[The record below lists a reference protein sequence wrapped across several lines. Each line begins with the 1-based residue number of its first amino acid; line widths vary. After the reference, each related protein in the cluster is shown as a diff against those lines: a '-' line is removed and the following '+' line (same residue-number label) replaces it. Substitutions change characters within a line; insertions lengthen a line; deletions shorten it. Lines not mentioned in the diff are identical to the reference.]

1 MRCTSFTIGA
11 FTLLAGCRD
20 AATAPTVEP
29 LAARKSVAGYAAVE
43 FPALPGGDVFGAL
56 VFAIN
61 ARGQIAGASNV
72 ANSGSFHAA
81 RWVGRAPEDL
91 GTLGGISSS
100 ATDINDLGDVVG
112 QAVNSDGY
120 AHAFLFTDKGGIED
134 LGTPNGLQSVANAIN
149 NRRVV
154 VGSHETGPFTPG
166 RAFRWT
172 RAGGM
177 QDLRTLPDG
186 FSIEALNINN
196 RGDIVGAADTPA
208 GKRGVLWT
216 NTGAIIALGTLPNSF
231 FSSASAINERG
242 EIVGSSTTSS
252 DFSRAV
258 LWTPNGQI
266 LNLGVLPG
274 DQESWAYGINNTGAV
289 VGISVGIF
297 GFRGFV
303 WTRDGGMRALPT
315 LGTDETFAYD
325 VNDAATAAGYSL
337 GVRWHALEWV
347 TAQLPIASLAAAAT
361 PAPAFVAGR
370 AVRQSPPIKGALV
383 SAALLLQGS
392 NQRQLAPTRAP

>member
-1 MRCTSFTIGA
+1 MRRTSFTIGA
-11 FTLLAGCRD
+11 FALLAGCRD

-29 LAARKSVAGYAAVE
+29 SAARKSVAGYAAVE
-43 FPALPGGDVFGAL
+43 FPALPGGEGFGAL

-61 ARGQIAGASNV
+61 AGGQIAGASNV
-72 ANSGSFHAA
+72 ENSGSFHAA
-81 RWVGRAPEDL
+81 RWVGGEPEDL

-120 AHAFLFTDKGGIED
+120 AHAFLFTDEGGIED

-149 NRRVV
+149 NRGVI

-196 RGDIVGAADTPA
+196 QGDIVGAADTPA

-216 NTGAIIALGTLPNSF
+216 KTGAIIALGTLPNSF

-266 LNLGVLPG
+266 VNLGVLPG

-303 WTRDGGMRALPT
+303 WTRDRGMRALPT

-325 VNDAATAAGYSL
+325 INNAATAAGYSL
-337 GVRWHALEWV
+337 GVRWHALQWV
-347 TAQLPIASLAAAAT
+347 TAQLPIASLAAVAT
-361 PAPAFVAGR
+361 PAPALVAGR

-383 SAALLLQGS
+383 SAAYLLQGS
-392 NQRQLAPTRAP
+392 NQRQLAPTRTR